1 MRQPKLTH
9 EKCISS
15 NVAKQTSTYYYRYEE
30 TSMHFFRN
38 KIHTYN
44 SILSLFGT
52 ITLPQFLQVINS
64 EYLIFLL
71 TSAPLFSIVLTI
83 GW

>member
-30 TSMHFFRN
+30 TEHAFFP
-38 KIHTYN
+38 KLKTHTYN
-44 SILSLFGT
+44 SILSLFGN

-64 EYLIFLL
+64 E
-71 TSAPLFSIVLTI
+71 
-83 GW
+83 